1 MSCLALQVRT
11 GVAKTGVIGVLRGA
25 RAGVIALRADMD
37 AAPVKGMID
46 GCAVALI
53 LMT

>member
-1 MSCLALQVRT
+1 MSYLVLQVRT

-37 AAPVKGMID
+37 AAPVKDMID